1 MQSMA
6 PSLLSSFEERNHGWG
21 ARIRARLT
29 AFCAERPLHARF
41 LNMLSL
47 LEHIGSRKIM
57 TSPAMNAPGLDGLKH
72 LAEEAR
78 HAFFFKRAAERL
90 ALHPLDYSPANTI
103 AGASARLYMG
113 RLDAEISR
121 SVGRAETALPYLYM
135 SLIVEFR
142 AVWLYRLYQT
152 VLAEEQAGLTLK
164 SILAEEE
171 LHLGTMAAHLRE
183 LDPEAEIRIAR
194 FSKFEEAR
202 FQSLWL
208 QIEEECAAHRLA
220 AE

>member
-6 PSLLSSFEERNHGWG
+6 PSLLSSFEEHNHGRV

-29 AFCAERPLHARF
+29 AFCAEHPLHARF

-57 TSPAMNAPGLDGLKH
+57 TSPAMNALGLDGLKH

-90 ALHPLDYSPANTI
+90 ALHPLDYSHANTI

-121 SVGRAETALPYLYM
+121 SVGMAETALPYLYM

-152 VLAEEQAGLTLK
+152 VLLEEQAGLTLK

-171 LHLGTMAAHLRE
+171 LHLGAMAARLRQ
-183 LDPEAEIRIAR
+183 LDPEVEIRIAR

-208 QIEEECAAHRLA
+208 QIEEESAAHRLA
-220 AE
+220 TE